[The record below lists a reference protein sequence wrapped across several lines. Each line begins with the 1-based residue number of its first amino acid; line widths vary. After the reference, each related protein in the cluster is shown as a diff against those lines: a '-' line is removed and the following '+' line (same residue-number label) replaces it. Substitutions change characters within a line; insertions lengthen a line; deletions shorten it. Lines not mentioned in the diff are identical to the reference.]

1 METKN
6 KEGLYIYCL
15 ITSGESK
22 TFGSLGIGARGDQLY
37 TIGADGIAAVVSNT
51 PIVEYPTS
59 RANLIAHERAIEEVM
74 KEYTV
79 LPVRFGTI
87 AEDEKQVR
95 RILET
100 QVPKFREMVEKL
112 EGKKEVG
119 IKAIFK
125 KEVIYDY
132 VLDKYEEIRKLKERI
147 NGLPAQK
154 SHYQRI
160 EIGRMVE
167 KALETEK
174 EQNEKQIFD
183 SLSPLTIEA
192 KSNKLFGALMVINTA
207 FLIAKSREEEFDRQ
221 VNELDTRLGERV
233 SFKYVSQVPPFNFVN
248 LSIKT

>member
-15 ITSGESK
+15 IATGESK
-22 TFGSLGIGARGDQLY
+22 TFGPLGIGVRDDQLY
-37 TIGADGIAAVVSNT
+37 TIGTDGIAAVVSNT
-51 PIVEYPTS
+51 PVVEYPTS
-59 RANLIAHERAIEEVM
+59 RVNLITHERAIEEVM
-74 KEYTV
+74 TEHTV

-95 RILET
+95 RILEA

-125 KEVIYDY
+125 KEAIYDY
-132 VLDKYEEIRKLKERI
+132 VLDKYEEIRKLKEKI
-147 NGLPAQK
+147 SGLPAQK
-154 SHYQRI
+154 SHYQRV

-167 KALETEK
+167 EALEVEK

-183 SLSPLTIEA
+183 SLSSLAVEA
-192 KSNKLFGALMVINTA
+192 KSNKLFGALMIINAA
-207 FLIAKSREEEFDRQ
+207 FLIAKSREEEFDQ
-221 VNELDTRLGERV
+221 KVNELDNQLGEKV